1 VRAVVV
7 YLPAGLVT
15 GVPGEA
21 SHRFRQELAAIQKKI
36 GKFEIIGE
44 LGRGA
49 MGVVYRGKDPFIGR
63 TVAIKTITGN
73 FTDNPDLLERFY
85 REARAAGGLQHPNI
99 VTIYDMGEDNGTP
112 YIAMELLEGDDL
124 SHMVEKEKEEGGQ
137 NPLPASIKLN
147 YIVQVCRALEF
158 AHKRNIV
165 HRDIKPGNIV
175 VTNDGTVKVVD
186 FGIARLTDTSSTS
199 SGMLIG
205 TIDYMSPEQI
215 RGEKVDGRSDIWAV
229 GVMMYEILT
238 YTKPFQAETSPR

>member
-112 YIAMELLEGDDL
+112 YIAMELL
-124 SHMVEKEKEEGGQ
+124 
-137 NPLPASIKLN
+137 
-147 YIVQVCRALEF
+147 
-158 AHKRNIV
+158 
-165 HRDIKPGNIV
+165 
-175 VTNDGTVKVVD
+175 
-186 FGIARLTDTSSTS
+186 
-199 SGMLIG
+199 
-205 TIDYMSPEQI
+205 
-215 RGEKVDGRSDIWAV
+215 
-229 GVMMYEILT
+229 
-238 YTKPFQAETSPR
+238 